1 MNYAGAVKLF
11 FVSGWSRHGATRL
24 CLLAAVRP
32 HGLTRLAKSPIA
44 TSLGVVQ
51 ENNPKAQPKARGMLE
66 CEVKFFIANPER
78 VRDRLQRAGA
88 LPTGSAFETNYRY
101 DRTDNALLARQ
112 CLLRLRRDRRN
123 LLTYKT
129 PDSSGG
135 RQIKTHQELEIEVSD
150 FDTTHQ
156 ILEALGFHRA
166 QMYEKRRETYE
177 MGSVE
182 ICLDHL
188 PYGHFIEIEGAA
200 DMLSSAAAGLDLAW
214 RRRILANYLQIF
226 EAIRSALR
234 LPFNDVSFAHFQTVQ
249 ADLTALIRRFEADP
263 PP

>member
-1 MNYAGAVKLF
+1 MNYAEPVKF
-11 FVSGWSRHGATRL
+11 FFEKLWSALKPRGRL
-24 CLLAAVRP
+24 LQADARRCR
-32 HGLTRLAKSPIA
+32 LTALAKSPIA
-44 TSLGVVQ
+44 TSFGVVQ
-51 ENNPKAQPKARGMLE
+51 RNDSKAQPKVRVMLE
-66 CEVKFFIANPER
+66 CEVKFFIANPEH
-78 VRDRLQRAGA
+78 VRDRLRRAGA

-101 DRTDNALLARQ
+101 DRNDDSLLTRQ

-123 LLTYKT
+123 WLTYKT

-156 ILEALGFHRA
+156 ILEALGFQRA

-200 DMLSSAAAGLDLAW
+200 DTLSSAAARLDLAW

-226 EAIRSALR
+226 ETIRDTLR
-234 LPFNDVSFAHFQTVQ
+234 LPFNDVSFAHFQTVR
-249 ADLTALIRRFEADP
+249 ADLTGLIRQFEADP